1 MANSICHFVEKEMR
15 EGLGG
20 KKDWTITKH
29 MAGRITYDYEW
40 DYEDLTLNGILLN
53 CEVDWTGHMNG
64 AREILPVEN
73 IPFADL
79 ARDVRIHPSYS
90 SGDGFMLT
98 RCVQYAA
105 AHLEKNF
112 FFPRDFTYLAQNL
125 DDDRELTTEH
135 LDAASI
141 TRWKNKQT
149 WGWDKNSEIETFEEE
164 EDSDDEAAEV
174 DIGVQK
180 DEHKE
185 FADVHD
191 PLGLL
196 NNLIAGQENTSSTSF
211 HPHVTGSYHS
221 LAFPVQSIAIGDMYT
236 AGHNN
241 VDLFPGHTQDDVGFA
256 SAQYSDA
263 LHHNISQVLQPVH
276 GNFHLGASSSRLDP
290 PTLALL
296 YPPPSHPQTHQDSFY
311 SLTDHTHLHP
321 APGYNQLPFQP
332 NYTQPPPQLHYNPF
346 GPQLYYDLLEPQPS
360 YNELAPQLGYN
371 QPPQPGYN
379 QLLLQPGHT
388 RSTP

>member
-79 ARDVRIHPSYS
+79 AREVRIHPSYS

-112 FFPRDFTYLAQNL
+112 FFPRDFAYLAQNL

-149 WGWDKNSEIETFEEE
+149 WGWDKIRRSKLSKRRKTLTMRLPRSTLACRKTSTRSLLTFTT
-164 EDSDDEAAEV
+164 
-174 DIGVQK
+174 
-180 DEHKE
+180 
-185 FADVHD
+185 
-191 PLGLL
+191 LL
-196 NNLIAGQENTSSTSF
+196 AFSTTSSPARRTRLRPPSTLMLLV
-211 HPHVTGSYHS
+211 VTIPPRVAENPAYQKPTH
-221 LAFPVQSIAIGDMYT
+221 
-236 AGHNN
+236 
-241 VDLFPGHTQDDVGFA
+241 
-256 SAQYSDA
+256 A
-263 LHHNISQVLQPVH
+263 LHHNNVIIYQETLKLSETTL
-276 GNFHLGASSSRLDP
+276 R
-290 PTLALL
+290 TLALVL
-296 YPPPSHPQTHQDSFY
+296 TYP
-311 SLTDHTHLHP
+311 
-321 APGYNQLPFQP
+321 
-332 NYTQPPPQLHYNPF
+332 
-346 GPQLYYDLLEPQPS
+346 
-360 YNELAPQLGYN
+360 
-371 QPPQPGYN
+371 
-379 QLLLQPGHT
+379 LLLLSSIALT
-388 RSTP
+388 ILYLIVNA